1 MNNNTRSDHLLWVF
15 ALFKTNILIYR
26 CLINVKLTSLKC
38 HALPLDLVYTNFKGL
53 NNMDTY
59 LKVNNVCKHFGQFT
73 ALNNISLEIYKGEF
87 ICFLGPSG
95 CGKTTLLRA
104 IAGMDL
110 ASSGYIEQ
118 NGIETTFLAPE
129 KRDFGIVFQSYALF
143 PNLTVAEN
151 IGLGLRNQ
159 GKNIKQ
165 TDEVVQYWLDLIGL
179 PDSGIKYPNQLSGG
193 QQQRIALARALAL
206 SPGLLLLDEPL
217 SALDAKVRTHLRDE
231 ICQLQR
237 KLGITTI
244 MVTHDQEEALAMA
257 DRIVVMN
264 HGVIEQIGT
273 PQQIYQQPA
282 SRFVAEFVGNMNFIS
297 SSVVS
302 DSCIRIGE
310 TLLPK
315 PCNSLKRGDRFEMG
329 LRPEDLHFTENGH
342 HSASSFPVQIEDLEF
357 QGTYVR
363 ANCKIRGIH
372 NHNNIKVDVPIR
384 ELRRLALE
392 EGHYLN
398 VNLNH
403 KHTHIFSAQC

>member
-1 MNNNTRSDHLLWVF
+1 
-15 ALFKTNILIYR
+15 
-26 CLINVKLTSLKC
+26 
-38 HALPLDLVYTNFKGL
+38 
-53 NNMDTY
+53 MDTY
-59 LKVNNVCKHFGQFT
+59 LRVDNVCKYFGQFT
-73 ALNNISLEIYKGEF
+73 ALNNISLKINKGEF

-95 CGKTTLLRA
+95 CGKTTLLRT
-104 IAGMDL
+104 IAGIDL

-151 IGLGLRNQ
+151 IGLGLKNQ
-159 GKNIKQ
+159 GKTNKQ
-165 TDEVVQYWLDLIGL
+165 TEDVVQYWLDLIGL
-179 PDSGIKYPNQLSGG
+179 PDSGFKYPNQLSGG
-193 QQQRIALARALAL
+193 QQQRVALARALAL

-282 SRFVAEFVGNMNFIS
+282 SRFVAEFVGNMNFIN

-302 DSCIRIGE
+302 DNYIRIGE

-315 PCNSLKRGDRFEMG
+315 PCNTLKRGDRFELG
-329 LRPEDLHFTENGH
+329 LRPEDLHFIEHGQ
-342 HSASSFPVQIEDLEF
+342 HSESSFPVQIEDLEF

-363 ANCKIRGIH
+363 ANCKISGVH
-372 NHNNIKVDVPIR
+372 NHKNIKVDVPIR
-384 ELRRLALE
+384 ELRRLALK
-392 EGHYLN
+392 EGHYIN
-398 VNLNH
+398 VNMAHQLA
-403 KHTHIFSAQC
+403 HIFNAQY